1 MGGALCLEDKGHI
14 AAIRTRCYGAPAK
27 KMLQR
32 TRCARLKWL
41 ETAAMQDLHG
51 YYLEDLSVGMSASFA
66 KTVTEADIVNFAG
79 VSGDT
84 NPVHL
89 NQDFAEATLFR
100 GRIAHGMLS
109 AGFISTVFGT
119 RLPGPGCIYL
129 SQDLRFRAPVKIGDT
144 VTATVTIRE
153 IVPEKA
159 RVIFD
164 TACKVGETVVVD
176 GEAKL
181 MVDRRADL
189 KSAAE

>member
-1 MGGALCLEDKGHI
+1 M
-14 AAIRTRCYGAPAK
+14 T
-27 KMLQR
+27 
-32 TRCARLKWL
+32 
-41 ETAAMQDLHG
+41 DLHG
-51 YYLEDLSVGMSASFA
+51 YYLEDLEVGMSASFA

-89 NQDFAEATLFR
+89 NQEYAEGTMFR

-119 RLPGPGCIYL
+119 KMPGPGCIYL
-129 SQDLRFRAPVKIGDT
+129 SQDLRFKAPVKIGDT
-144 VTATVTIRE
+144 VVAVVTIKE
-153 IVPEKA
+153 IVAEKA

-164 TACKVGETVVVD
+164 TKCTVGETVVVD

-181 MVDRRADL
+181 MVDRRADAA
-189 KSAAE
+189 KAAE